1 MGAITSMATI
11 VGGLMAG
18 TGAAIVTENAI
29 IEHGLRYAT
38 TKFGKVCVGMCALTV
53 GEAAFTK
60 VNDMFTDQA
69 MEFWELVDK
78 AKKYRAEVKVEKGGK
93 TILDVKHD
101 GTKTEAE
108 EEVLKDLRSEEE

>member
-1 MGAITSMATI
+1 MGAITSVATF

-29 IEHGLRYAT
+29 VEHGFRYAT
-38 TKFGKVCVGMCALTV
+38 TKFGKVCVCICSVTV
-53 GEAAFTK
+53 GEAAFAK

-101 GTKTEAE
+101 GTKSEAE
-108 EEVLKDLRSEEE
+108 KEVLKDLRSEEE